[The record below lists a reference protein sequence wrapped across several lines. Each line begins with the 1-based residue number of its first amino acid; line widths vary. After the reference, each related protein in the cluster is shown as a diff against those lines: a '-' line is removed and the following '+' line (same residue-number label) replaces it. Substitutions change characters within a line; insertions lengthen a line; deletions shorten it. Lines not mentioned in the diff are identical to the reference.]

1 MTTKVDTAEAPFMNY
16 KFSMKGAEVS
26 AGHICKFEITSSEAD
41 GGDDWGVTLTRGS
54 PNGEDVHL
62 VIVPEEGDES
72 PKTDFSNT
80 DLATPVNLMNTQK
93 MTFYVKNLDA
103 G

>member
-1 MTTKVDTAEAPFMNY
+1 MNY
-16 KFSMKGAEVS
+16 KLSMKGASVS
-26 AGHICKFEITSSEAD
+26 AGHICKFEITASSEAD
-41 GGDDWGVTLTRGS
+41 GGFDWGVTLTRGS

-62 VIVPEEGDES
+62 VTVPKEGTES